1 MSAGLA
7 DVFLAIPSGPKS
19 QGLAAGLTLCALHY
33 MFIALQHA
41 FVCCMP
47 SLGVSS
53 LDLGP
58 FFERPSFL
66 CGECPA
72 SQDDDGDPDHGRGKQ
87 DARRCRRARD

>member
-7 DVFLAIPSGPKS
+7 DVSLAILSGPKS

-33 MFIALQHA
+33 IFIALQHA

-58 FFERPSFL
+58 FFERPSF
-66 CGECPA
+66 CVV
-72 SQDDDGDPDHGRGKQ
+72 SV
-87 DARRCRRARD
+87 RRTSAVNFIFDSHLRRALSSNAKF